1 MKQPDTAH
9 PIEISPFG
17 GRVRILFE
25 GATIADSSHA
35 LRLEEAD
42 YPAVFYIPRGDVH
55 MDALTHSGRI
65 THCPHKG
72 DASYFTLV
80 AGDVRARDAV
90 WSYEHPYP
98 AVAEIAGYLAFYP
111 DKVDIETVPFG

>member
-25 GATIADSSHA
+25 GTTIADSSHA

-65 THCPHKG
+65 THCPYKG
-72 DASYFTLV
+72 GASYFTLV
-80 AGDVRARDAV
+80 AGYARARDAV

-111 DKVDIETVPFG
+111 DKVSIETVPFG